1 MGAFETD
8 KPPKD
13 AAALETQSPEDFD
26 QPSPLRKIISVA
38 SIAAGVQFGW
48 ALQLSL
54 LTPYVQL
61 LGIPHKWSSLIWL
74 CGPVSGMIVQPIV
87 GYYSDRCTSRFGRRR
102 PFIASGAA
110 LVAVAVFLIGYAA
123 DIGFKMGDKLD
134 DKIKY
139 RAIGIFA
146 LGFWILD
153 VANNT
158 LQGPC
163 RAFLADLA
171 AGDAKRTRVANAFF
185 SFFMAVGNVLG
196 YAAGSYTNLHKIFP
210 FTMTNACDLYCANL
224 KTCFFLSIT
233 LLLLVT
239 VTSLWYVKDKQW
251 TRPPV
256 SDDDTPSV
264 PFFGEIFG
272 AFKVMKRPMWMLLL
286 VTALNWI
293 AWFPFLLFDTDWM
306 GREVYGGSSEGND
319 RSKQLYNQGVHSGAL
334 GLMFNS
340 IVLGFMSLGVEWISK
355 KLGGAKRLWG
365 IVNFILAAGLAMT
378 VLVTKL
384 AADYRKVAGELAG
397 PSPGIR
403 AGALSLFAVLGIPL
417 AITFSIPFALAS
429 IFSSASG
436 AGQGL
441 SLGVLNLAIVIP
453 QMIVSLGGGPFD
465 ALFGG
470 GNLPAFILGAIAA
483 AISGVLAL
491 TVLPSP
497 PPDAAPMKPAMGF
510 H

>member
-1 MGAFETD
+1 MEKGSNGS
-8 KPPKD
+8 
-13 AAALETQSPEDFD
+13 AALEMQTSELD
-26 QPSPLRKIISVA
+26 QPAALRKIISVS

-61 LGIPHKWSSLIWL
+61 LGIPHKWASLIWL
-74 CGPVSGMIVQPIV
+74 CGPISGMLVQPIV
-87 GYYSDRCTSRFGRRR
+87 GYHSDRCTSRFGRRR
-102 PFIASGAA
+102 PFIVAGAG
-110 LVAVAVFLIGYAA
+110 LVTVAVFLIGYAA
-123 DIGFKMGDKLD
+123 DIGHSMGDQLD
-134 DKIKY
+134 KPPRT
-139 RAIGIFA
+139 RAIAIFA

-163 RAFLADLA
+163 RAFLADLS
-171 AGDAKRTRVANAFF
+171 AGNAKKTRTANAFF

-196 YAAGSYTNLHKIFP
+196 YAAGSYKNLYKVVP
-210 FTMTNACDLYCANL
+210 FTMTKSCDLYCANL

-239 VTSLWYVKDKQW
+239 FMSLCYVTEKPW
-251 TRPPV
+251 TPEPTADGKP
-256 SDDDTPSV
+256 SSV

-272 AFKVMKRPMWMLLL
+272 AFKELKRPMWMLLI

-306 GREVYGGSSEGND
+306 GREVYGGNSDATASVA
-319 RSKQLYNQGVHSGAL
+319 SKKLYNDGVRAGAL
-334 GLMFNS
+334 GLMLNA
-340 IVLGFMSLGVEWISK
+340 IVLGFMSLGVEWVGRK
-355 KLGGAKRLWG
+355 MGGAKRLWG
-365 IVNFILAAGLAMT
+365 AVNFILAICLAMT
-378 VLVTKL
+378 VVVTKQ
-384 AADYRKVAGELAG
+384 AENHRRDHGGAKTG
-397 PSPGIR
+397 PPGNVT
-403 AGALSLFAVLGIPL
+403 AGALTLFAVLGIPQ

-429 IFSSASG
+429 IFSTNSG

-441 SLGVLNLAIVIP
+441 SLGVLNLAIVVP
-453 QMIVSLGGGPFD
+453 QMVVSVGGGPFD
-465 ALFGG
+465 ELFHG
-470 GNLPAFILGAIAA
+470 GNIPAFVLGAIAA
-483 AISGVLAL
+483 AVSGILAL

-497 PPDAAPMKPAMGF
+497 PPDAPAFKTGAMGF

>member
-1 MGAFETD
+1 MIMGA
-8 KPPKD
+8 KD
-13 AAALETQSPEDFD
+13 TAALETQSVEEDFD

-74 CGPVSGMIVQPIV
+74 CGPISGMIVQPIV
-87 GYYSDRCTSRFGRRR
+87 GFHSDRCTSRFGRRR
-102 PFIASGAA
+102 PFIASGAV
-110 LVAVAVFLIGYAA
+110 LVAIAVFLIGYAA
-123 DIGFKMGDKLD
+123 DIGYKMGDKLE
-134 DKIKY
+134 KTPRV
-139 RAIGIFA
+139 RAIVIFA
-146 LGFWILD
+146 VGFWILD

-171 AGDAKRTRVANAFF
+171 AGDAKRTRLANAFF

-196 YAAGSYTNLHKIFP
+196 YAAGSYTNLHKMFP
-210 FTMTNACDLYCANL
+210 FAMTNACDIYCANL
-224 KTCFFLSIT
+224 KSCFFLSIT
-233 LLLLVT
+233 LLAIVT

-251 TRPPV
+251 SPPPV
-256 SDDDTPSV
+256 NPDEEKTKSFS
-264 PFFGEIFG
+264 FFREIFG
-272 AFKVMKRPMWMLLL
+272 AFKVMERPMWMLLI

-306 GREVYGGSSEGND
+306 GREVYGGSSEGDD
-319 RSKQLYNQGVHSGAL
+319 RMKKLYNQGVHSGAL

-340 IVLGFMSLGVEWISK
+340 IVLGFMSLGVEWIGRK
-355 KLGGAKRLWG
+355 VGGAKRLWG
-365 IVNFILAAGLAMT
+365 IVNFILAVGLAMT

-384 AADYRKVAGELAG
+384 AADYRKTAGPYAG

-429 IFSSASG
+429 IFSSSSG

-470 GNLPAFILGAIAA
+470 GNLPAFILGAISA

-497 PPDAAPMKPAMGF
+497 PPDAPALKSGVMGS

>member
-1 MGAFETD
+1 MGALQVEA
-8 KPPKD
+8 PSKD
-13 AAALETQSPEDFD
+13 ATVLDTQSSSSSAAVTGE
-26 QPSPLRKIISVA
+26 PSPLRKMISVA

-74 CGPVSGMIVQPIV
+74 CGPISGMLVQPTV

-102 PFIASGAA
+102 PFIATGAV
-110 LVAVAVFLIGYAA
+110 LVAVAGILIGYAA
-123 DIGFKMGDKLD
+123 DLGQLTGDKLEQT
-134 DKIKY
+134 IKK
-139 RAIGIFA
+139 RAIWFFA

-171 AGDAKRTRVANAFF
+171 AGDARKTRTANAFF

-210 FTMTNACDLYCANL
+210 FTMTNACDIYCANL
-224 KTCFFLSIT
+224 KSCFFISII
-233 LLLLVT
+233 LLLGLT
-239 VTSLWYVKDKQW
+239 IASLLYVKDKQW
-251 TRPPV
+251 SPEKGD
-256 SDDDTPSV
+256 SDVKT

-272 AFKVMKRPMWMLLL
+272 AFRVMKRPMWMLII

-306 GREVYGGSSEGND
+306 GREVYGGDSSGD
-319 RSKQLYNQGVHSGAL
+319 AKLKSLYNQGVHNGAL
-334 GLMFNS
+334 GLMINA
-340 IVLGFMSLGVEWISK
+340 IVLGFMSLGVEWIGRK
-355 KLGGAKRLWG
+355 MGGAKRLWG
-365 IVNFILAAGLAMT
+365 VVNFILAVCLAMT

-384 AADYRKVAGELAG
+384 AEAHRKTAG
-397 PSPGIR
+397 PYAGPTEGIR
-403 AGALSLFAVLGIPL
+403 AGALTLFGILGIPL
-417 AITFSIPFALAS
+417 AVTFSIPFALAS
-429 IFSSASG
+429 IISSDSG

-453 QMIVSLGGGPFD
+453 QMFVSLGGGPFD

-470 GNLPAFILGAIAA
+470 GNLPGFVVGAIAA
-483 AISGVLAL
+483 AVSGVVAL
-491 TVLPSP
+491 TVLP
-497 PPDAAPMKPAMGF
+497 
-510 H
+510 

>member
-1 MGAFETD
+1 MGPGQVETAA
-8 KPPKD
+8 KD
-13 AAALETQSPEDFD
+13 VASPAHINE
-26 QPSPLRKIISVA
+26 PSPLRKMISVA

-74 CGPVSGMIVQPIV
+74 CGPISGMLVQPTV

-102 PFIASGAA
+102 PFIAVGAV
-110 LVAVAVFLIGYAA
+110 LVAVAGILIGYAA
-123 DIGFKMGDKLD
+123 DLGQMAGDKLD
-134 DKIKY
+134 QTPKT
-139 RAIGIFA
+139 RAIWFFA

-171 AGDAKRTRVANAFF
+171 AGDAKKTRTANAFF

-196 YAAGSYTNLHKIFP
+196 YAAGSYTNLHKMFP
-210 FTMTNACDLYCANL
+210 FTMTKACDIYCANL
-224 KTCFFLSIT
+224 KSCFFISII
-233 LLLLVT
+233 LLLALT
-239 VTSLWYVKDKQW
+239 VISLCYVKDKQW
-251 TRPPV
+251 SPERGDADV
-256 SDDDTPSV
+256 KTPFLKEV
-264 PFFGEIFG
+264 FG
-272 AFKVMKRPMWMLLL
+272 AFKVMERPMWMLLI

-306 GREVYGGSSEGND
+306 GREVYGGDSAGD
-319 RSKQLYNQGVHSGAL
+319 DKLKKLYNQGVHVGAL
-334 GLMFNS
+334 GLMINA
-340 IVLGFMSLGVEWISK
+340 IVLGFMSLGVEWISRMM
-355 KLGGAKRLWG
+355 GGAKRLWG
-365 IVNFILAAGLAMT
+365 VVNFILAVCLAMT

-384 AADYRKVAGELAG
+384 AEAHRKSVGAYAG
-397 PSPGIR
+397 PTEGVR
-403 AGALSLFAVLGIPL
+403 AGALTLFALLGIPL
-417 AITFSIPFALAS
+417 AVTFSIPFALAS
-429 IFSSASG
+429 IISSNSG

-453 QMIVSLGGGPFD
+453 QMVVSLGGGPFD

-470 GNLPAFILGAIAA
+470 GNLPGFVVGAIAA
-483 AISGVLAL
+483 AISGVVAL
-491 TVLPSP
+491 TVLP
-497 PPDAAPMKPAMGF
+497 
-510 H
+510 